1 MTLRDWF
8 PVITLVLGS
17 ALTIIGGLI
26 SEHYRTKAS
35 LAQAKLEREIQDNLA
50 WTTFQRDNV
59 LQLQDA
65 GQDLIQFTLQCFNEK
80 WPDKPPP
87 PPADP
92 GKRHPQ
98 PVSEKVELDRIMA
111 RIRVNKLASRLQ
123 DQQGR
128 TDINGLLEL
137 SHEVMDCD
145 NFEIARTKLVE
156 MRYKLRDANEEILG
170 PILWNTF
177 PSREGRNTFSGSDN
191 NPGRWTPANKV
202 SS

>member
-50 WTTFQRDNV
+50 RTTFQRDNV

-65 GQDLIQFTLQCFNEK
+65 GQDLIKLTLQCFKEK
-80 WPDKPPP
+80 WPDDPRPI
-87 PPADP
+87 ADP
-92 GKRHPQ
+92 DQRQPQ
-98 PVSEKVELDRIMA
+98 PVSEKAGLERRMA
-111 RIRVNKLASRLQ
+111 RIQANKLTSRLQ
-123 DQQGR
+123 DQQAR
-128 TDINGLLEL
+128 TTIYELLDL
-137 SHEVMDCD
+137 SYEVIECD
-145 NFEIARTKLVE
+145 DFEIAQTKLLKMQYSLSE
-156 MRYKLRDANEEILG
+156 ANDKILG

-177 PSREGRNTFSGSDN
+177 PSREGR
-191 NPGRWTPANKV
+191 
-202 SS
+202 